1 MDTHIIAALV
11 IILSS
16 GVALATTILW
26 LRERSRHRQSKRF
39 MRQAVQLAD
48 SRSSQIDRLENQAAS
63 DGNRL
68 SELRVRN
75 AELTTERNTLRDKIA
90 KLKPLADKAIAA
102 QQQRLRASQAAAQ
115 KRRKAKA
122 AAQ

>member
-1 MDTHIIAALV
+1 MNTHIIAALV

-26 LRERSRHRQSKRF
+26 LRERSRHRKSKRF

-48 SRSSQIDRLENQAAS
+48 RRASQIDRLENQAAS

-90 KLKPLADKAIAA
+90 KLQPLADKAIAA

-115 KRRKAKA
+115 KRRKAKV

>member
-1 MDTHIIAALV
+1 MNTHIIAALI

-16 GVALATTILW
+16 SVALATTILW
-26 LRERSRHRQSKRF
+26 LRERSRHRQSKRC
-39 MRQAVQLAD
+39 MRQALQLAD
-48 SRSSQIDRLENQAAS
+48 RRASQIDRLENQAAS

-68 SELRVRN
+68 SELSVRN
-75 AELTTERNTLRDKIA
+75 AELTNERNTLRDKIA
-90 KLKPLADKAIAA
+90 KLQPLADKAIAA

>member
-16 GVALATTILW
+16 GVALATTLLW
-26 LRERSRHRQSKRF
+26 LRERSRHRQSKRL

-48 SRSSQIDRLENQAAS
+48 SRLSQVYRLENQAPS

-90 KLKPLADKAIAA
+90 KLQPLADKAIAA

-115 KRRKAKA
+115 KRRKTKA